1 MPTSI
6 GEFWLGQKV
15 SEARGLTELTPA
27 EYLAFANSGWVRAFR
42 DERIFKGPDRA
53 PFQGAFWNL
62 MVGTTGGRI
71 FKLSLQKVTY
81 DPTPR
86 SGELFLRMREYFTHE
101 LGPASSHSVSPERHI
116 WDAPEGNVVLE
127 KLDSKEGHA
136 VDIFLTA
143 KLPLPPTTHQGQPEK
158 KTPRVAQTREE
169 QHGWHLLSPPHE
181 GGRVR
186 PDLPLGRWK
195 ISLEKFDSLAE
206 CQRYRKDYLGA
217 LLKALSEK
225 VGKEYADATVKATAE
240 HTECIGANDPRFP
253 K

>member
-1 MPTSI
+1 MRLYLSLLTILVALDASTANAADRHMPTSI

-86 SGELFLRMREYFTHE
+86 SGELFLRMRENT
-101 LGPASSHSVSPERHI
+101 LLMSSVPRRTTPFLLNGTFGMLRRATSF
-116 WDAPEGNVVLE
+116 
-127 KLDSKEGHA
+127 SKSWI
-136 VDIFLTA
+136 V
-143 KLPLPPTTHQGQPEK
+143 K
-158 KTPRVAQTREE
+158 RVTR
-169 QHGWHLLSPPHE
+169 
-181 GGRVR
+181 
-186 PDLPLGRWK
+186 
-195 ISLEKFDSLAE
+195 
-206 CQRYRKDYLGA
+206 
-217 LLKALSEK
+217 
-225 VGKEYADATVKATAE
+225 
-240 HTECIGANDPRFP
+240 
-253 K
+253 